1 MNNKQTN
8 KTMKHEKWTRE
19 EDLNLVNTINKHITP
34 RVKWREIESKE
45 FPYGRNLMSMKERFR
60 RIESFLVFEREQ
72 FEIDL
77 DKYQEYEEKMNA
89 RTLGRPLAK
98 LNIDSKWQKDLNG
111 LHYDFMTV
119 QEFAEI
125 FRVSTQTV
133 RNMIKRK
140 EIKAMHFGKR
150 NAVRIPRT
158 EIDKLIT

>member
-1 MNNKQTN
+1 
-8 KTMKHEKWTRE
+8 MKHEKWTRE

-77 DKYQEYEEKMNA
+77 DKYVKHKDEMMEVRKRNP
-89 RTLGRPLAK
+89 GRAFATV
-98 LNIDSKWQKDLNG
+98 NIDPKWKKDLNG
-111 LHYDFMTV
+111 LHYDFMTI
-119 QEFAEI
+119 QEFSEI
-125 FRVSTQTV
+125 FRVSPETV

-140 EIKAMHFGKR
+140 EIKALHFGKR

-158 EIDKLIT
+158 EIDKLII